1 MAPESEE
8 IHDFSPFRRIRRID
22 LDPESVVGKE
32 LVDKFEQLDESFT
45 GKNKSW
51 SAIVK
56 LIALTAMCVKG
67 VIDLE
72 KQVIELRREV
82 RSRADV

>member
-1 MAPESEE
+1 MWSLR
-8 IHDFSPFRRIRRID
+8 S
-22 LDPESVVGKE
+22 SSKN
-32 LVDKFEQLDESFT
+32 FEQLDESFN

-56 LIALTAMCVKG
+56 LIALSAMCVKG

-72 KQVIELRREV
+72 KQVIDLRREV
-82 RSRADV
+82 RTRAGT

>member
-1 MAPESEE
+1 MAPEPKEV
-8 IHDFSPFRRIRRID
+8 HDFSPFARIRRID
-22 LDPESVVGKE
+22 LDPESVVGRE

-82 RSRADV
+82 RSDAEV

>member
-1 MAPESEE
+1 M
-8 IHDFSPFRRIRRID
+8 
-22 LDPESVVGKE
+22 VGRE

-72 KQVIELRREV
+72 KQVIELRREL
-82 RSRADV
+82 RSRTEV

>member
-1 MAPESEE
+1 MAPEPKE
-8 IHDFSPFRRIRRID
+8 IHDFSPFSRIRRID
-22 LDPESVVGKE
+22 LDPESVVGRE

-82 RSRADV
+82 RSRNEV

>member
-1 MAPESEE
+1 MAPEPKEV
-8 IHDFSPFRRIRRID
+8 HDFSPFRRIRRID

-82 RSRADV
+82 RPRAEA

>member
-1 MAPESEE
+1 MEPEFEE
-8 IHDFSPFRRIRRID
+8 IHDFSPFSRIRRIN

-32 LVDKFEQLDESFT
+32 LVEKFEQLDESFS

-56 LIALTAMCVKG
+56 LIALSAMCVQG

-72 KQVIELRREV
+72 KQVIDLRREV
-82 RSRADV
+82 RAEM

>member
-1 MAPESEE
+1 MEHESEE
-8 IHDFSPFRRIRRID
+8 IPDFSPFSRIGRIP

-32 LVDKFEQLDESFT
+32 LVENFEQLDESFT

-56 LIALTAMCVKG
+56 LIALSAMCVKG

-72 KQVIELRREV
+72 KQVIDLRREV
-82 RSRADV
+82 RSHAET

>member
-1 MAPESEE
+1 MEPESEE
-8 IHDFSPFRRIRRID
+8 IPDFSPFSRIRRIA

-32 LVDKFEQLDESFT
+32 LVEKFEQLDESFN

-56 LIALTAMCVKG
+56 LIALSAMCVKG

-72 KQVIELRREV
+72 KQVIDLRREV
-82 RSRADV
+82 RSGAEM

>member
-1 MAPESEE
+1 MEPESEE
-8 IHDFSPFRRIRRID
+8 IPDFSPFSRIRRIA

-32 LVDKFEQLDESFT
+32 LVERFEQLDESFN

-56 LIALTAMCVKG
+56 LIALSAMCVKG

-72 KQVIELRREV
+72 KQVIDLRREV
-82 RSRADV
+82 RSRAGT

>member
-1 MAPESEE
+1 MEPESEE
-8 IHDFSPFRRIRRID
+8 IPDFSPFSRIRRIA

-32 LVDKFEQLDESFT
+32 LVQKFEQLDESFN

-56 LIALTAMCVKG
+56 LIALSAMCVKG

-72 KQVIELRREV
+72 KQVIDLRREV
-82 RSRADV
+82 RSGAEM

>member
-1 MAPESEE
+1 MEPESEE
-8 IHDFSPFRRIRRID
+8 IPDFSPFSKIRRIA

-32 LVDKFEQLDESFT
+32 LVENFEQLDESFK

-56 LIALTAMCVKG
+56 LIALSAMCVKG
-67 VIDLE
+67 VIELE
-72 KQVIELRREV
+72 KQVIEMRRQV
-82 RSRADV
+82 RARAEM

>member
-1 MAPESEE
+1 MEPEFEE
-8 IHDFSPFRRIRRID
+8 IHDFSPFSRIRRIN

-32 LVDKFEQLDESFT
+32 LVEKFEQLDESFS

-56 LIALTAMCVKG
+56 LIALSAMCVKG

-72 KQVIELRREV
+72 KQVIDLRREV
-82 RSRADV
+82 RSRAEM

>member
-1 MAPESEE
+1 MEPEPKE
-8 IHDFSPFRRIRRID
+8 IHDFSPFSRIRRIN

-32 LVDKFEQLDESFT
+32 LVDKFEQLDESFS

-72 KQVIELRREV
+72 KQVIELRREG
-82 RSRADV
+82 RSRAEG